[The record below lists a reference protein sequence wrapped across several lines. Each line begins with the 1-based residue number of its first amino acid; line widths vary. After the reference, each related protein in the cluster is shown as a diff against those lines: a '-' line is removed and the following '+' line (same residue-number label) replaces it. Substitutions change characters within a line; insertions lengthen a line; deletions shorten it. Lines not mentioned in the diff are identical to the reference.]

1 MTVTV
6 IGVDG
11 ANLPPGGAE
20 ALSRASLVLGGER
33 QLRIHAPP
41 GTPTVVIGQLRS
53 ALDTLDAHTG
63 PAVVLASGDPGFFG
77 ILRSLRERG
86 VGLVVLPA
94 VSSVQRIAAAAG
106 RSWDDVAVVSAH
118 GRELRPA
125 LNVCRARPAVAV
137 LTAPGAGPAEL
148 AEGLAGWRRTLV
160 VGEDLGGETESVSI
174 VDLETAARRSWR
186 DPNIVLCLR
195 DPGQVPAR
203 GWLAGGAP
211 DKVGW
216 ALPEESFAHRD
227 GMVTKSEVRALVLAK
242 LAPRPGTL
250 VWDLGSGSGSVA
262 VECARLGAAVIAVDR
277 DPVQC
282 ARTEANAVAHTVDVR
297 VEHTDA
303 ESGVDLPTPDAVFVG
318 GGGPGVVA
326 AATLSGARRVV
337 VALAAVDR
345 IAPTRVVLESAG
357 YRVDGCQLSA
367 ARFADL
373 PGGSTRLAA
382 VNPVTVMWGMSGES
396 S

>member
-11 ANLPPGGAE
+11 ATLPPGGAE
-20 ALSRASLVLGGER
+20 ALARASLVLGGER
-33 QLRIHAPP
+33 HLRSHAPP

-53 ALDTLDAHTG
+53 ALDALDAHPG
-63 PAVVLASGDPGFFG
+63 SSVVLASGDPGFFG

-86 VGLVVLPA
+86 LRPVVLPA

-106 RSWDDVAVVSAH
+106 RPWDDVTVVSAH
-118 GRELRPA
+118 GREFRPA

-137 LTAPGAGPAEL
+137 LTAPGAGPSEL
-148 AEGLAGWRRTLV
+148 ARGLAGWHRTLV
-160 VGEDLGGETESVSI
+160 VAEDLGGATESLST
-174 VDLETAARRSWR
+174 VDLDSAAERSWR

-195 DPGQVPAR
+195 DPDRVPAR

-211 DKVGW
+211 HPVGW
-216 ALPEESFAHRD
+216 ALPEAEFAHRD
-227 GMVTKSEVRALVLAK
+227 GMVTKSEVRALVLAR

-262 VECARLGAAVIAVDR
+262 VECARFGAAVIAVDR
-277 DPVQC
+277 DPAQC
-282 ARTEANAVAHTVDVR
+282 ARTEANAAAHTVDVR
-297 VEHTDA
+297 IEHVDA
-303 ESGVDLPTPDAVFVG
+303 ESGVDLPVPDAVFVG

-326 AATLSGARRVV
+326 AAARSGAGRVV
-337 VALAAVDR
+337 AALAAVDR
-345 IAPTRVVLESAG
+345 IAPTRAVLESAG

-382 VNPVTVMWGMSGES
+382 VNPVTVMWGMSGELS
-396 S
+396 